1 MRTGYR
7 LALAAAAVTIVAAI
21 ILVVLEWT
29 GSTRDPNAD
38 GQVTIPGRESVSLP
52 AGDMIIFYGDT
63 AVGAEDALPLP
74 NITLRIR
81 TASGQSLLGST
92 PYFTDQFEDG
102 GHLWRGMAKLRVPE
116 AGSYEAVAGNRPA
129 AANEPVLGFG
139 HTGTRD
145 FGYVAFVLFGGL
157 LLAAILAVITALTV
171 RLEAD

>member
-21 ILVVLEWT
+21 ILVVVEWT

-38 GQVTIPGRESVSLP
+38 GQVAIPGRESVSLP
-52 AGDMIIFYGDT
+52 AGDVIIFYGDT

-116 AGSYEAVAGNRPA
+116 AGSHEAVAGNRPA
-129 AANEPVLGFG
+129 AARQAVVRLG
-139 HTGTRD
+139 HTGTPD
-145 FGYVAFVLFGGL
+145 FGYSALVLFGGVI
-157 LLAAILAVITALTV
+157 LAALLH
-171 RLEAD
+171 